1 MTNNRKQL
9 GFDYQNPCA
18 ILSFPNPPKKE
29 KTAKNQQKRQF
40 HDPLTVRH
48 LVVTST
54 DIQSEPPATTTNSLS
69 KGDPVTTNRKLNDR
83 STHLKK
89 RQDAYV
95 LSFYNALVTRFGG
108 HTTYKGQ
115 EVADVIQF
123 AVVELLSRVTYIM
136 GKYSNPVHYA
146 AARFANVNTDHAR
159 RQAAQRGE
167 GARFERKVGSADVD
181 HTARQLE
188 SIVSSDQFD
197 IAEHLDNKS
206 LVKDVLSVLSEV
218 QQRAVI
224 LVFVEGYSVTEAA
237 KILGKRRET
246 VSRIL
251 RDAKIKANK
260 TFGPAA

>member
-1 MTNNRKQL
+1 
-9 GFDYQNPCA
+9 
-18 ILSFPNPPKKE
+18 
-29 KTAKNQQKRQF
+29 
-40 HDPLTVRH
+40 
-48 LVVTST
+48 
-54 DIQSEPPATTTNSLS
+54 
-69 KGDPVTTNRKLNDR
+69 
-83 STHLKK
+83 
-89 RQDAYV
+89 
-95 LSFYNALVTRFGG
+95 
-108 HTTYKGQ
+108 
-115 EVADVIQF
+115 
-123 AVVELLSRVTYIM
+123 M
-136 GKYSNPVHYA
+136 GKYPNPVHYA